1 MAWFD
6 VVALVLIVGIA
17 WAESHRGFGR
27 SVFDLLGAII
37 ALKVA
42 DLLSEPLAGAAPL
55 LATPGANQAFWLV
68 TAFVVLG
75 VLTVVGSKFIY
86 ETTLMSLDVLDP
98 LVGAIL
104 GVASGLV
111 VAHIFM
117 RMLLLSQGGGDAG
130 DVVLNSFMGEELL
143 QLRTYH
149 RVVTAL
155 QNLGNW

>member
-6 VVALVLIVGIA
+6 IVALALIVGLV

-27 SVFDLLGAII
+27 SLFDLLGAII

-55 LATPGANQAFWLV
+55 LATPGANQGFWLV
-68 TAFVVLG
+68 AAFVVLA
-75 VLTVVGSKFIY
+75 VVTVIGSKFIY

-98 LVGAIL
+98 LVGGIL
-104 GVASGLV
+104 GLASGIV

-117 RMLLLSQGGGDAG
+117 KMLLLSQGAGEAG

-143 QLRTYH
+143 QFRTYH